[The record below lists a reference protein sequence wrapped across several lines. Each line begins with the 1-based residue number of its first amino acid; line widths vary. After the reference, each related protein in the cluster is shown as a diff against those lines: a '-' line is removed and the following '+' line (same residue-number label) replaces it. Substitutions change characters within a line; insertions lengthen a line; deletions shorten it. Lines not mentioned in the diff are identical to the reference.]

1 MVAEGRG
8 RTTSCP
14 IERNG
19 RGVASPLPWRS
30 PSGER
35 TRRSRV
41 PPHCNPCQLAS
52 RSTGQLAC
60 LILGCRVTATGASAI
75 RGSAFQPSAVGFR
88 IPAPVPLPSQ
98 SGQLFHESLMLHL
111 SGPALTYHPKNITEA
126 NFSISGFPLSVSD
139 ATSSRPCLERTNLHR
154 LTSLSPSAAGIAG
167 CAAWRVLRRHRGL
180 YRPYHRRARGRRPAW
195 RPWWPCGRR
204 A

>member
-1 MVAEGRG
+1 MPYRAKW
-8 RTTSCP
+8 
-14 IERNG
+14 
-19 RGVASPLPWRS
+19 A
-30 PSGER
+30 
-35 TRRSRV
+35 RRS
-41 PPHCNPCQLAS
+41 LAPTLAFAIRRTDATQS
-52 RSTGQLAC
+52 RPTPLQSLPTGQPVNWSTC
-60 LILGCRVTATGASAI
+60 LPHSRVTATGASAI